1 MRKQREAN
9 RNWDNMN
16 SDGRKRIDDKT
27 DKNWPQKTLRKF
39 LGCFVFSRVFC
50 TKKYNNQI

>member
-16 SDGRKRIDDKT
+16 RDGPMRIEDKT
-27 DKNWPQKTLRKF
+27 DKNWP
-39 LGCFVFSRVFC
+39 
-50 TKKYNNQI
+50 KKHESF

>member
-16 SDGRKRIDDKT
+16 SDGPMRIEEKT
-27 DKNWPQKTLRKF
+27 DKNWP
-39 LGCFVFSRVFC
+39 
-50 TKKYNNQI
+50 KKHESF

>member
-16 SDGRKRIDDKT
+16 SDGPMRIEDKT
-27 DKNWPQKTLRKF
+27 DKKNCP
-39 LGCFVFSRVFC
+39 
-50 TKKYNNQI
+50 KKHGSF